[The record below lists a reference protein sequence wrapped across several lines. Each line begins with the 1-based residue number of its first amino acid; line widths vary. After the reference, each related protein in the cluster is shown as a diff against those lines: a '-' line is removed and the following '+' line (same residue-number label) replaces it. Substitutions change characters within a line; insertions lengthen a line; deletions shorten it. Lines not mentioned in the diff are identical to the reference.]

1 MTTMTPTPSINE
13 QLYDLDVDELAPE
26 IAAKAFS
33 SGDYPHAEK
42 LNRKIYERELRALQI
57 ELLKVADWARQTE
70 QRLVLVFEGRD
81 AAGKGGTIKRYMAY
95 LNPRQV
101 RVVALPK
108 PSDAERGQ
116 WYFQRYVP
124 HLPTAGE
131 WALFDRS
138 WYNRAGVERVM
149 GFCTEPQ
156 VEAFFRQVPDFE
168 RLLVRDGVRLFKFWL
183 TIGREEQLRRLHD
196 RKSDPLRRWKLSG
209 IDFAAPKKWHDYTAA
224 KNDMFKHTH
233 TRDAPWTVIK
243 ANDKRRARLNC
254 MRVLLTALDY
264 PEKDANAI
272 GVIDDAIVGT
282 GLDEMD

>member
-1 MTTMTPTPSINE
+1 MKE
-13 QLYDLDVDELAPE
+13 DLYSLDVDKLAPE
-26 IAAKAFS
+26 IAAMAFA

-42 LNRKIYERELRALQI
+42 MNRKAYERQLRALQI
-57 ELLKVADWARQTE
+57 ELLKVADWAKQTE

-81 AAGKGGTIKRYMAY
+81 AAGKGGTIKRYMEY

-101 RVVALPK
+101 RIVALPK

-116 WYFQRYVP
+116 WYFQRYVA

-149 GFCTEPQ
+149 GFCTERQ
-156 VEAFFRQVPDFE
+156 VEAFFKQAPEFE
-168 RLLVRDGVRLFKFWL
+168 RLLVNDGVILFKFWL

-196 RKSDPLRRWKLSG
+196 RKSDPLRHWKLSS
-209 IDFAAPKKWHDYTAA
+209 IDYAAPQKWHDYTAA
-224 KNDMFKHTH
+224 KNDLFKYTH

-254 MRVLLTALDY
+254 MRVFLTGLDY
-264 PEKDANAI
+264 PEKDPDTIGAI
-272 GVIDDAIVGT
+272 DQAIVGS